1 MKRKHKENMGGFAIG
16 FLSCILSS
24 EKNTIQAMTFQQ
36 NLNKIT
42 LILLAFCTLQMG
54 LAQERMVKMTNE
66 LTQKEITIK
75 ENRRVKVKTTDGQ
88 KINGRVK
95 ILGDQTIV
103 VNNRK
108 IELSEI
114 QEMKKDPLL
123 VSIFSGAV
131 LIYAG
136 VLAIGM
142 GAIIGVFVQSSG
154 FLLAIPGTALIYA
167 GTNPPNFSR
176 RYKNDGQWR
185 IEIINP

>member
-1 MKRKHKENMGGFAIG
+1 M
-16 FLSCILSS
+16 L
-24 EKNTIQAMTFQQ
+24 IQQYFYR
-36 NLNKIT
+36 IT
-42 LILLAFCTLQMG
+42 LIFLAFCTFQMG
-54 LAQERMVKMTNE
+54 IAQERMVKMTHQIA
-66 LTQKEITIK
+66 QKEITIK
-75 ENRRVKVKTTDGQ
+75 ENRRVKVKTTDGR
-88 KINGRVK
+88 KIKGRFK

-108 IELSEI
+108 IELREI

-136 VLAIGM
+136 ALAIGM

-154 FLLAIPGTALIYA
+154 FLLAIPGSALIYA

-176 RYKNDGQWR
+176 RYKKDGQWR
-185 IEIINP
+185 IEILNP